1 MVLLLPI
8 DEWSTL
14 QRRCTAA
21 ELIDAHIRV
30 CLSAAYP
37 IWTLRAYRRFLFSGT
52 FLVHVIGRFRPEQS
66 STSLATAPRCFKRGH
81 GKVGKAVNGRPCEA
95 TRFIG
100 QVGSYIPVV
109 YSTNRTFTAGFLKML
124 SKPAEKCGWAV
135 RPSQGH
141 TLPPS
146 PPSRTKTLYQTCR
159 CYLTLPA
166 ADRRLLHTYQS
177 ETISLRWNARWVLG
191 VIMRH
196 RTRAGLQL
204 AESHAALKQ
213 QQLAKLALIEASHTR
228 VSAEVMSAV
237 SPLPAADRGNFD
249 RACRRP
255 SGQLHASIHGIVFC
269 LPSMGEGYEP
279 TTYRDVG

>member
-21 ELIDAHIRV
+21 ELIDAHFRV

-52 FLVHVIGRFRPEQS
+52 FLVHVIGLF
-66 STSLATAPRCFKRGH
+66 STRTVVDVSGHGATVFQEGH

-100 QVGSYIPVV
+100 QVGRYIPAV
-109 YSTNRTFTAGFLKML
+109 YSTKRTFTAGFLKML

-141 TLPPS
+141 TLPPQ
-146 PPSRTKTLYQTCR
+146 PNEDPVPNVLLLPDFAGSRPTAVAY
-159 CYLTLPA
+159 
-166 ADRRLLHTYQS
+166 
-177 ETISLRWNARWVLG
+177 IS
-191 VIMRH
+191 I
-196 RTRAGLQL
+196 
-204 AESHAALKQ
+204 
-213 QQLAKLALIEASHTR
+213 
-228 VSAEVMSAV
+228 
-237 SPLPAADRGNFD
+237 
-249 RACRRP
+249 
-255 SGQLHASIHGIVFC
+255 
-269 LPSMGEGYEP
+269 
-279 TTYRDVG
+279 